1 MITYSAS
8 NMNKWAKKGYILLYC
23 VLTEYKGTALYKIG
37 IASSASFLGRYA
49 WNVYTNDGYHKAGFR
64 HKQIFTDEADT
75 IKIDQAVDILEIVDE
90 VQIQMSRPS
99 IKELED
105 LIRSKGISYQFP
117 SELKFSG
124 KTEYIIVDPSTKEMI
139 ESTFTNIRKNLICN

>member
-1 MITYSAS
+1 
-8 NMNKWAKKGYILLYC
+8 
-23 VLTEYKGTALYKIG
+23 
-37 IASSASFLGRYA
+37 
-49 WNVYTNDGYHKAGFR
+49 
-64 HKQIFTDEADT
+64 
-75 IKIDQAVDILEIVDE
+75 
-90 VQIQMSRPS
+90 MSRPS

-124 KTEYIIVDPSTKEMI
+124 KTEYIIADPSTKEMI

>member
-8 NMNKWAKKGYILLYC
+8 NRNKWAKKGYLLLYC

-49 WNVYTNDGYHKAGFR
+49 WNVYANDGYHKAGFR
-64 HKQIFTDEADT
+64 HKYFADEAGR
-75 IKIDQAVDILEIVDE
+75 IKIDQAVDIIEIVDE
-90 VQIQMSRPS
+90 VQIQMSEPS
-99 IKELED
+99 IKELEG

-117 SELKFSG
+117 SELNFSG
-124 KTEYIIVDPSTKEMI
+124 KTEFIIADPTTKEMI